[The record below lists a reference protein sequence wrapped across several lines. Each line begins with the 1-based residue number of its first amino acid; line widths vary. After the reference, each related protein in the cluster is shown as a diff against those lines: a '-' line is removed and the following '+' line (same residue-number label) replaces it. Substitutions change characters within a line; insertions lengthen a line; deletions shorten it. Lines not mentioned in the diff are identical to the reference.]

1 MAKVILKVLVLIV
14 VIGYAALFISWN
26 PTPTIVVGAI
36 WPPTDGQQWV
46 QEMPVGY
53 LPLVGALLGAVFMA
67 IAAWGEWARQK
78 GATDKASAQVQQAK
92 TKLQELADRI
102 NQQRDQIT
110 QLEKKLA
117 QVQPGGQQPARGKA
131 ETPATT
137 E

>member
-1 MAKVILKVLVLIV
+1 MAKVILKVLVLII
-14 VIGYAALFISWN
+14 VIGYAALFMSWN
-26 PTPTIVVGAI
+26 PTPTTVVGAI

-46 QEMPVGY
+46 EE
-53 LPLVGALLGAVFMA
+53 LPLGCLPLLGAVLGAVFMA

-78 GATDKASAQVQQAK
+78 GAADKASAQVQQAK

-110 QLEKKLA
+110 QLERKLA
-117 QVQPGGQQPARGKA
+117 QVQPGGRQPDRGEA